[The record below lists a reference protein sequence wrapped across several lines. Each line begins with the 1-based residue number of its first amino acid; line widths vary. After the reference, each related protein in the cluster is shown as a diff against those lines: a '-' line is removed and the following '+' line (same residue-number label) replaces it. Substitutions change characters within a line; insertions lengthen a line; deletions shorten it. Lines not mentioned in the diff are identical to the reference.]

1 MKRIPFYILMIVV
14 SLSSCKKLSKY
25 EGVPFTEK
33 EPRDWENPQVFNI
46 NREDPHASLISYPD
60 EKAALEAIKTNS
72 PFYKSLDGLWK
83 FNCAQTPDQRPFW
96 FFKDDYD
103 TRDWKEIEVPSN
115 WQMKGYDVPVYANI
129 VYPFWTWEDV
139 FNPHNLTK
147 GVTSPKPEI
156 KDAKAPGSPGS
167 FYIYKKVPP
176 SIPHDWNPVG
186 SYKRNFTV
194 PSNWKNKEIFLRFGA
209 VSSAFYV
216 WVNEKMVG
224 YSQDSKTPA
233 EFDIT
238 KYLRDG
244 KNSVA
249 VEVYRWCDGSY
260 LEDQDFWRLSGI
272 QRTVF
277 LHARPKTYIRDLF
290 AVGDLQNNYNDG
302 MLKIDV
308 SLKSVVQDENEFAV
322 ETSLFEG
329 TKKLLTESK
338 NVRLSGSSVLVNF
351 KKSIPGVNKWS
362 AEKPNLY
369 SLVVSL
375 KDKSGN
381 ISESVS
387 TKIGFRKV
395 EIVKSQLLING
406 VAIRLK
412 GVNMHEHNEITGHVI
427 DEATVLKDIKTM
439 KSNNINAMRTCHYPQ
454 QEFWYEMCDKYG
466 LYLVDEAD
474 IESHGMGYDKD
485 VTLADKPQ
493 WAAAHLDRMQR
504 MVERDK
510 NHPSVIIWSMG
521 NEAGDGHNFLN
532 GYKWIKGRDITRPV
546 QYERAEKST
555 NTPERHTD
563 IWCDMYATIE
573 EIEAYAKDPKKD
585 RPMIM
590 CEYAHAMGNSTG
602 NFQDYW
608 NVIEKYPK
616 LQGGFIWD
624 WVDQGFLKI
633 NENGEKY
640 WAYGGDYGELGTP
653 SDGNFNIN
661 GLVWPD
667 RTPHPGL
674 FEVNKVYQYVG
685 FEPVDLRTGMIKIK
699 NKYDFTN
706 LSEFNFDWEVVSDGK
721 VVQSGKVPFPDFRP
735 KAEIAFQLPL
745 KKIDPV
751 PGAEYFLNMRISR
764 SDEWNSVPEDHVY
777 ATAQFKLPVEG
788 KPVSQRENKLAVL
801 QTKTVD
807 KKLEVSGVDMKII
820 FDLVNGRLIS
830 FNYKSKEIF
839 KKGPEP
845 DFWRPPTDNDYGW
858 DMDQLLG
865 VWKKAGERT
874 TVTKANIS
882 QPELGKVVVTFNY
895 DIPDASGKKI
905 AGYAT
910 TFTIYGSADIV
921 IKNQFSKISDAIPEI
936 PRMGMQMQIAEE
948 FTNLKWL
955 GRGPHENYVDR
966 KTSADVGLYEST
978 VADQYTPYIRPQ
990 ENGYKTDT
998 RWLTLTNDNGTGVLV
1013 SGDPVICFAALN
1025 NIHDD
1030 FESPGKLSQYRK
1042 DAKTANTHTI
1052 DVKPRDFVNLNID
1065 FGQMGVGGDNSWGA
1079 RIHKQYRLLDKKYEY
1094 SFRVRPVVKE
1104 DDILKLAKERF

>member
-1 MKRIPFYILMIVV
+1 
-14 SLSSCKKLSKY
+14 
-25 EGVPFTEK
+25 
-33 EPRDWENPQVFNI
+33 
-46 NREDPHASLISYPD
+46 
-60 EKAALEAIKTNS
+60 
-72 PFYKSLDGLWK
+72 
-83 FNCAQTPDQRPFW
+83 
-96 FFKDDYD
+96 
-103 TRDWKEIEVPSN
+103 
-115 WQMKGYDVPVYANI
+115 
-129 VYPFWTWEDV
+129 
-139 FNPHNLTK
+139 
-147 GVTSPKPEI
+147 
-156 KDAKAPGSPGS
+156 
-167 FYIYKKVPP
+167 
-176 SIPHDWNPVG
+176 
-186 SYKRNFTV
+186 
-194 PSNWKNKEIFLRFGA
+194 
-209 VSSAFYV
+209 
-216 WVNEKMVG
+216 
-224 YSQDSKTPA
+224 
-233 EFDIT
+233 
-238 KYLRDG
+238 
-244 KNSVA
+244 
-249 VEVYRWCDGSY
+249 
-260 LEDQDFWRLSGI
+260 
-272 QRTVF
+272 
-277 LHARPKTYIRDLF
+277 
-290 AVGDLQNNYNDG
+290 
-302 MLKIDV
+302 
-308 SLKSVVQDENEFAV
+308 
-322 ETSLFEG
+322 
-329 TKKLLTESK
+329 
-338 NVRLSGSSVLVNF
+338 
-351 KKSIPGVNKWS
+351 
-362 AEKPNLY
+362 
-369 SLVVSL
+369 
-375 KDKSGN
+375 
-381 ISESVS
+381 
-387 TKIGFRKV
+387 
-395 EIVKSQLLING
+395 
-406 VAIRLK
+406 
-412 GVNMHEHNEITGHVI
+412 
-427 DEATVLKDIKTM
+427 
-439 KSNNINAMRTCHYPQ
+439 
-454 QEFWYEMCDKYG
+454 
-466 LYLVDEAD
+466 
-474 IESHGMGYDKD
+474 
-485 VTLADKPQ
+485 
-493 WAAAHLDRMQR
+493 

>member
-139 FNPHNLTK
+139 FNSHNLTK
-147 GVTSPKPEI
+147 GVTSPTPEI
-156 KDAKAPGSPGS
+156 KDARAPGSPGS
-167 FYIYKKVPP
+167 FYVYKKVPP
-176 SIPHDWNPVG
+176 AIPHDWNPVG
-186 SYKRNFTV
+186 SYKRSFTI
-194 PSNWKNKEIFLRFGA
+194 PSDWKNKEIFLRFGA

-216 WVNEKMVG
+216 WINEKLVG

-244 KNSVA
+244 NNSVA

-308 SLKSVVQDENEFAV
+308 SLKSAVQDENEFAV

-338 NVRLSGSSVLVNF
+338 NVRLSGNSVLVNF

-624 WVDQGFLKI
+624 WVDQGFLKM

-706 LSEFNFDWEVVSDGK
+706 LSEFNFDWEIVSDGK

-1052 DVKPRDFVNLNID
+1052 DVKPRDFVNLNVD
-1065 FGQMGVGGDNSWGA
+1065 FGQMGVGGDNAWGA

-1094 SFRVRPVVKE
+1094 SFRIRPVVKE
-1104 DDILKLAKERF
+1104 DDILNLAKETF

>member
-1 MKRIPFYILMIVV
+1 MIVV

-72 PFYKSLDGLWK
+72 PNYNSLDGLWK
-83 FNCAQTPDQRPFW
+83 FNWAQTPDQRPFW